1 MPSLEIESR
10 SPLNRFISNLCLFS
24 SMLFLVFGI
33 LDYIDAVHEN
43 VPPPPIPHRTHVR
56 ELRSTPPLLPSLHT
70 SGGRRPCRFTR
81 PVTSLITD
89 DQGFVCTR
97 THTHP
102 TTKCCI
108 RTPPTVRYS
117 CASCN
122 HSMCCSHY
130 EQCVS
135 CCMSPSRANLR
146 VPILSTPSLRRY
158 SLKDDFELCSALC
171 RSSSQSLLH
180 ENAYRHNNHHCFGRE
195 SPAVD
200 RTMHH
205 GLFDFA
211 TPIGN
216 T

>member
-1 MPSLEIESR
+1 MPSLEVLSR
-10 SPLNRFISNLCLFS
+10 SPLNRFISNLFLVS
-24 SMLFLVFGI
+24 SILFLAFGI
-33 LDYIDAVHEN
+33 LDYIEAIHEN
-43 VPPPPIPHRTHVR
+43 NPSSAVPRRANAR
-56 ELRSTPPLLPSLHT
+56 ELRSMSPLLPSLHT
-70 SGGRRPCRFTR
+70 SGSRQPCRFTK
-81 PVTSLITD
+81 PVTSLVTD
-89 DQGFVCTR
+89 DQGFLCSR

-102 TTKCCI
+102 QTKCCI
-108 RTPPTVRYS
+108 RTPPTMRYS
-117 CASCN
+117 CASCD
-122 HSMCCSHY
+122 HSLCCSHY

-146 VPILSTPSLRRY
+146 LPVHSTPFLRRY
-158 SLKDDFELCSALC
+158 ALKDDFELCSALC

-195 SPAVD
+195 TAGVD
-200 RTMHH
+200 RSMHH